1 MNELKV
7 SFLLQSP
14 PPPFPLPT
22 ALLVTVV
29 YVHVLLFIPFQ
40 FAPFRRIASST
51 LRCVSIRF
59 VPLRFVCFSVLFRF
73 NEISFHGKTS
83 CSPLVSPSP
92 SLFIC
97 EETCATNFPLNSPL
111 KKRVCYPPDGQ
122 QLSLK
127 YSTAPPTC
135 PHSAPALA
143 PAELWVKHKRRLVE
157 LLHSLLVFFQC
168 ISSSSAE

>member
-1 MNELKV
+1 MFCC
-7 SFLLQSP
+7 SFRFNSLR
-14 PPPFPLPT
+14 FV
-22 ALLVTVV
+22 ALHRRRCVA
-29 YVHVLLFIPFQ
+29 FQ
-40 FAPFRRIASST
+40 FALF
-51 LRCVSIRF
+51 RCVLF
-59 VPLRFVCFSVLFRF
+59 AFLFCFDLMKFLFTAKLPALPL
-73 NEISFHGKTS
+73 SF
-83 CSPLVSPSP
+83 
-92 SLFIC
+92 FIC
-97 EETCATNFPLNSPL
+97 AETCATNFPLNSPL
-111 KKRVCYPPDGQ
+111 KKKRVCYPPDGQ